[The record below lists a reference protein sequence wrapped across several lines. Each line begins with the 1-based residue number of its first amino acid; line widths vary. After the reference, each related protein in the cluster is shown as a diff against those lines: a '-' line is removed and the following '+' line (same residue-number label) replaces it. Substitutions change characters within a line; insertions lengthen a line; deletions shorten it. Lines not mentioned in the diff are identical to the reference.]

1 MPKYKVF
8 ISSVQSEFA
17 NERRRV
23 FDFIRNDELM
33 GQYFE
38 PFIFEQIAA
47 QDTNPRQLYLEEASK
62 CQVYLLL
69 VGQRYGNALPGEL
82 SPTEKEYQAA
92 GEGNAYRV
100 AFIKDLDNQQREEQ
114 EERFFR
120 KVQNELSYRVFSN
133 PSVLISLVK
142 QSLYAYLKYKGII
155 QTLSF
160 DEQTRDDASMADID
174 AKKIRDFLHQ
184 ARQKRGFPLA
194 EDSEPETVLQHL
206 RLLRQ
211 GKPSN
216 GALLMFANDPQYFF
230 PTAVV
235 KCAWF
240 LGTETVKPIEDYKTF
255 EGNVAEQISQAT
267 SWVMSKLSVRYGQ
280 RNMEVQTEV
289 EFEIPRSVIFETIVN
304 AVVHRDY
311 NSAGSVQV
319 SVFRNRIVV
328 RNPGTL
334 PVELTKADLM
344 KEHGSYPHNPYL
356 AEVMYQ
362 MGYIEKYG
370 TGITENIR
378 KMQEAHL
385 LAPDID
391 LSAEFITTIW
401 RDNDATSPSNDAT
414 SSSNVA
420 TNIGT
425 NIGTSHNNI
434 ATSDNNIATSDNNI
448 ATPSTNDATP
458 LSNDATPHPNDATPR
473 PNDATPHPN
482 DATPHLVATDHLAEN
497 KRIIDDL
504 VKPKVKLRMTN
515 MQIRELIIEACIVE
529 HSVEELAQLLH
540 KSVTHI
546 RNRFITEMVADGILL
561 PTKKSHTPGQTYMTN
576 PKHSKA

>member
-1 MPKYKVF
+1 MLKYKVF

-17 NERRRV
+17 QERQRI
-23 FDFIRNDELM
+23 FDFIRTDELI
-33 GQYFE
+33 GQHFE

-47 QDTNPRQLYLEEASK
+47 QDTNPRQLYIDEASS

-69 VGQRYGNALPGEL
+69 IGKRYGNILPEGI

-92 GEGNAYRV
+92 GESNAWRV
-100 AFIKDLDNQQREEQ
+100 AFISDLDGQKREEE

-120 KVQNELSYRVFSN
+120 TVQNELSYRVFSN
-133 PSVLISLVK
+133 PSVLVSLVK
-142 QSLYAYLKYKGII
+142 QSLYAYLKYKGVI

-174 AKKIRDFLHQ
+174 AKKIKDFLHQ
-184 ARQKRGFPLA
+184 ARQKRGFPLS
-194 EDSEPETVLQHL
+194 EDSDPMTVLKHL

-211 GKPSN
+211 DKPSN

-230 PTAVV
+230 PSAVV

-255 EGNVAEQISQAT
+255 EGSVAEQISQAT
-267 SWVMSKLSVRYGQ
+267 SWVMSKLSVRFGQ
-280 RNMEVQTEV
+280 RNVEAQNEV

-304 AVVHRDY
+304 AVAHRDY
-311 NSAGSVQV
+311 NSTGSVQV

-378 KMQEAHL
+378 RMQEARL
-385 LAPDID
+385 LAPEID
-391 LSAEFITTIW
+391 LSAEFVTTIW
-401 RDNDATSPSNDAT
+401 RDNIGT
-414 SSSNVA
+414 NVA
-420 TNIGT
+420 TNVGTNVGTNDTTNIDANKLIDNTTNGVNIGT
-425 NIGTSHNNI
+425 NIGTSG
-434 ATSDNNIATSDNNI
+434 DN
-448 ATPSTNDATP
+448 
-458 LSNDATPHPNDATPR
+458 
-473 PNDATPHPN
+473 
-482 DATPHLVATDHLAEN
+482 VATDHLVEN
-497 KRIIDDL
+497 KRIVDRL
-504 VKPKVKLRMTN
+504 VKKKVKPRMTKE
-515 MQIRELIIEACIVE
+515 QLRECIIEVCIVD
-529 HSVEELAQLLH
+529 HSIDELATLLR
-540 KSVTHI
+540 KSPDYLQNSI
-546 RNRFITEMVADGILL
+546 IPDLVADGILL
-561 PTKKSHTPGQTYMTN
+561 RTKPSHSPGQTYMTN
-576 PKHSKA
+576 PKLDK

>member
-1 MPKYKVF
+1 MLKYKVF
-8 ISSVQSEFA
+8 ISSVQLEFA
-17 NERRRV
+17 QERQRIY
-23 FDFIRNDELM
+23 DFIRTDELM

-47 QDTNPRQLYLEEASK
+47 QDKNPRQLYLDEASS

-69 VGQRYGNALPGEL
+69 VGKRYGNILPEGI

-92 GEGNAYRV
+92 GEGNAWRV
-100 AFIKDLDNQQREEQ
+100 AFISDLDGQQREEE

-120 KVQNELSYRVFSN
+120 NVQNELSYRVFSN

-174 AKKIRDFLHQ
+174 AKKIKDFLHQ

-194 EDSEPETVLQHL
+194 EDSDLMTVLKHL

-211 GKPSN
+211 DKPCN

-230 PTAVV
+230 PSAVV

-255 EGNVAEQISQAT
+255 EGSVAEQISQAT
-267 SWVMSKLSVRYGQ
+267 SWVMSKLSVRFGQ
-280 RNMEVQTEV
+280 RNEEVQNEV
-289 EFEIPRSVIFETIVN
+289 EFEMPRSVIFETIVN
-304 AVVHRDY
+304 AVAHRDY
-311 NSAGSVQV
+311 NSTGSVQV

-378 KMQEAHL
+378 RMQEAHL
-385 LAPDID
+385 LAPEID

-401 RDNDATSPSNDAT
+401 RDNDATNVATDNPNVATNLGTNIGTNDGSNVLIDSANGVNNNGTGKTNVAT
-414 SSSNVA
+414 KSSNVA
-420 TNIGT
+420 T
-425 NIGTSHNNI
+425 
-434 ATSDNNIATSDNNI
+434 D
-448 ATPSTNDATP
+448 
-458 LSNDATPHPNDATPR
+458 L
-473 PNDATPHPN
+473 
-482 DATPHLVATDHLAEN
+482 LAEN
-497 KRIIDDL
+497 KRIVDEI
-504 VKPKVKLRMTN
+504 VKRKVHSKMSPQ
-515 MQIRELIIEACIVE
+515 QIKECIIEACIVE
-529 HSVEELAQLLH
+529 HSVDELAKLLNKVPGH
-540 KSVTHI
+540 L
-546 RNRFITEMVADGILL
+546 RNRFIPELVADGILL
-561 PTKKSHTPGQTYMTN
+561 PTKPRHSPGQTYMTN
-576 PKHSKA
+576 PKLGK

>member
-17 NERRRV
+17 NERQRV
-23 FDFIRNDELM
+23 YDFICQDDLM
-33 GQYFE
+33 SQYFE

-47 QDTNPRQLYLEEASK
+47 QDTNPCQLYLDEASS

-69 VGQRYGNALPGEL
+69 VGQWYGNALPGEL
-82 SPTEKEYQAA
+82 SPTEKEYLAA

-100 AFIKDLDNQQREEQ
+100 AFIKDLDNMQREER

-142 QSLYAYLKYKGII
+142 QSLYAFLKYKGII
-155 QTLSF
+155 QTLTF
-160 DEQTRDDASMADID
+160 DEQTRDDVSMADID
-174 AKKIRDFLHQ
+174 AKKIKDFLHQ
-184 ARQKRGFPLA
+184 ARKKRAFPLD
-194 EDSEPETVLQHL
+194 EDSEPEKVLRHL

-211 GKPSN
+211 GKPCN
-216 GALLMFANDPQYFF
+216 GALLMFANDPQYYF

-255 EGNVAEQISQAT
+255 EGSVAEQISQAT

-280 RNMEVQTEV
+280 RNKDAQNEVD
-289 EFEIPRSVIFETIVN
+289 FEIPRSVIFETIVN
-304 AVVHRDY
+304 AVAHRDY
-311 NSAGSVQV
+311 NSKGSVQV

-344 KEHGSYPHNPYL
+344 TEHGSYPHNPYL

-385 LAPDID
+385 LAPEID
-391 LSAEFITTIW
+391 LSAEFVTTIW
-401 RDNDATSPSNDAT
+401 RDNDATYDATYDATKIADNSLINRKDNAFNDAT
-414 SSSNVA
+414 KLGAN
-420 TNIGT
+420 N
-425 NIGTSHNNI
+425 GTSSPSI
-434 ATSDNNIATSDNNI
+434 ATDY
-448 ATPSTNDATP
+448 
-458 LSNDATPHPNDATPR
+458 
-473 PNDATPHPN
+473 
-482 DATPHLVATDHLAEN
+482 LAKN
-497 KRIIDDL
+497 KRL
-504 VKPKVKLRMTN
+504 VDRIVKKKVKARMTEQ
-515 MQIRELIIEACIVE
+515 QIQECIIEACIVE
-529 HSVEELAQLLH
+529 HSVEELAQLLQ

-546 RNRFITEMVADGILL
+546 RNRFITDMVADGILL
-561 PTKKSHTPGQTYMTN
+561 RTKPSHAPGQTYITN
-576 PKHSKA
+576 PKNKKA

>member
-1 MPKYKVF
+1 MLKYKVF

-17 NERRRV
+17 QERQRIY
-23 FDFIRNDELM
+23 DFIRTDELM

-47 QDTNPRQLYLEEASK
+47 QDKNPRQLYLDEASS

-69 VGQRYGNALPGEL
+69 IGKRYGNILPEGV

-92 GEGNAYRV
+92 GEGNAWRV
-100 AFIKDLDNQQREEQ
+100 AFISDLDGQQREKE

-174 AKKIRDFLHQ
+174 AKKIKDFLHQ

-194 EDSEPETVLQHL
+194 EDSDPTTVLKHL

-211 GKPSN
+211 DKPCN

-230 PTAVV
+230 PSAVV

-255 EGNVAEQISQAT
+255 EGSVAEQISQAT
-267 SWVMSKLSVRYGQ
+267 SWVMSKLSVRFGQ
-280 RNMEVQTEV
+280 RNEEVQNEV
-289 EFEIPRSVIFETIVN
+289 EFEMPRSVIFETIVN
-304 AVVHRDY
+304 AVAHRDY
-311 NSAGSVQV
+311 NSTGSVQV

-378 KMQEAHL
+378 RMQEAHL
-385 LAPDID
+385 LAPEID

-401 RDNDATSPSNDAT
+401 RDNDATNDAT
-414 SSSNVA
+414 DNPNVATNLGTIIGTNDGSNVLIDSANGVNNIGTGKTNVATKSSNVA
-420 TNIGT
+420 T
-425 NIGTSHNNI
+425 
-434 ATSDNNIATSDNNI
+434 D
-448 ATPSTNDATP
+448 
-458 LSNDATPHPNDATPR
+458 L
-473 PNDATPHPN
+473 
-482 DATPHLVATDHLAEN
+482 LAEN
-497 KRIIDDL
+497 KRIVDEI
-504 VKPKVKLRMTN
+504 VKRKVHSKMSPQ
-515 MQIRELIIEACIVE
+515 QIKECIIEACIVE
-529 HSVEELAQLLH
+529 HSVDELAKLLN
-540 KSVTHI
+540 KVPGYL
-546 RNRFITEMVADGILL
+546 RNRFIPELVADGILL
-561 PTKKSHTPGQTYMTN
+561 PTKPRHSPGQTYMTN
-576 PKHSKA
+576 PKLGK

>member
-1 MPKYKVF
+1 MLKYKVF

-17 NERRRV
+17 QERQRI
-23 FDFIRNDELM
+23 FDFIRTDELI
-33 GQYFE
+33 GQHFE

-47 QDTNPRQLYLEEASK
+47 QDTNPRQLYIDEASS

-69 VGQRYGNALPGEL
+69 IGKRYGNILPEGI

-92 GEGNAYRV
+92 GESNAWRV
-100 AFIKDLDNQQREEQ
+100 AFISDMDGQKREEE

-120 KVQNELSYRVFSN
+120 TVQNELSYRVFSN
-133 PSVLISLVK
+133 PSVLVSLVK
-142 QSLYAYLKYKGII
+142 QSLYAYLKYKGVI

-174 AKKIRDFLHQ
+174 AKKIKDFLHQ
-184 ARQKRGFPLA
+184 ARQKRGFPLS
-194 EDSEPETVLQHL
+194 EDSDPMTVLKHL

-211 GKPSN
+211 NKPSN

-230 PTAVV
+230 PSAVV

-255 EGNVAEQISQAT
+255 EGSVAEQISQAT
-267 SWVMSKLSVRYGQ
+267 SWVMSKLSVRFGQ
-280 RNMEVQTEV
+280 RNEDAQNEV

-304 AVVHRDY
+304 AVAHRDY
-311 NSAGSVQV
+311 NSTGSVQV

-378 KMQEAHL
+378 RMQEARL
-385 LAPDID
+385 LAPEID
-391 LSAEFITTIW
+391 LSAEFVTTIW
-401 RDNDATSPSNDAT
+401 RDNIGT
-414 SSSNVA
+414 NVA
-420 TNIGT
+420 TNVGTNDTTNIDANKLIDNTTNGVNIGT
-425 NIGTSHNNI
+425 NIGTSG
-434 ATSDNNIATSDNNI
+434 DN
-448 ATPSTNDATP
+448 
-458 LSNDATPHPNDATPR
+458 
-473 PNDATPHPN
+473 
-482 DATPHLVATDHLAEN
+482 VATDHLVEN
-497 KRIIDDL
+497 KRIVDRL
-504 VKPKVKLRMTN
+504 VKKKVKPRMTKE
-515 MQIRELIIEACIVE
+515 QLRECIIEVCIVD
-529 HSVEELAQLLH
+529 HSIDELATLLR
-540 KSVTHI
+540 KSPDYLQNSI
-546 RNRFITEMVADGILL
+546 IPDLVADGILL
-561 PTKKSHTPGQTYMTN
+561 RTKPSHSPGQTYMTN
-576 PKHSKA
+576 PKLDK

>member
-8 ISSVQSEFA
+8 ISSVQSEFSQ
-17 NERRRV
+17 ERQLI

-47 QDTNPRQLYLEEASK
+47 QDKNPRQLYLDEASS
-62 CQVYLLL
+62 CQVYLLFI
-69 VGQRYGNALPGEL
+69 GKRYGNILPDGI

-92 GEGNAYRV
+92 GDGNAWRV
-100 AFIKDLDNQQREEQ
+100 AFISDLDGQQREEA

-120 KVQNELSYRVFSN
+120 KVQSELSYRVFSN

-142 QSLYAYLKYKGII
+142 QSLYEYLKYKGII

-160 DEQTRDDASMADID
+160 DEQTRDDASMDDID
-174 AKKIRDFLHQ
+174 SKKIKDFLHQ

-194 EDSEPETVLQHL
+194 EDTDPITVLKHL

-211 GKPSN
+211 DKPSN

-230 PTAVV
+230 PSAVV

-255 EGNVAEQISQAT
+255 EGSVAEQISQAT
-267 SWVMSKLSVRYGQ
+267 SWVMSKLSVSFGQ
-280 RNMEVQTEV
+280 RNEEAQNEV

-304 AVVHRDY
+304 AVAHRDY
-311 NSAGSVQV
+311 NSTGSVQV

-378 KMQEAHL
+378 RMQEAHL
-385 LAPDID
+385 LAPEID
-391 LSAEFITTIW
+391 LSAEFINTIW
-401 RDNDATSPSNDAT
+401 RDNDANNVATDNPNVATNLGTNDGSNVLIDSANGANNIGTSKTNVAT
-414 SSSNVA
+414 KSSNVA
-420 TNIGT
+420 TD
-425 NIGTSHNNI
+425 S
-434 ATSDNNIATSDNNI
+434 
-448 ATPSTNDATP
+448 
-458 LSNDATPHPNDATPR
+458 PN
-473 PNDATPHPN
+473 
-482 DATPHLVATDHLAEN
+482 VATDFLAEN
-497 KRIIDDL
+497 KRIVDEI
-504 VKPKVKLRMTN
+504 VKKKVHSKMSPQ
-515 MQIRELIIEACIVE
+515 QIKECIIEACIVE
-529 HSVEELAQLLH
+529 HSVDELAKLLNKVPGH
-540 KSVTHI
+540 L
-546 RNRFITEMVADGILL
+546 RNRFIPELVADGILL
-561 PTKKSHTPGQTYMTN
+561 PTKPRHSPGQTYMTN
-576 PKHSKA
+576 PKLDKKKS

>member
-1 MPKYKVF
+1 MSKYKVF
-8 ISSVQSEFA
+8 ISSVQSEFSQ
-17 NERRRV
+17 ERQLV

-47 QDTNPRQLYLEEASK
+47 QDVNPYQLYVDEASS

-69 VGQRYGNALPGEL
+69 IGKKYGNILPEGI
-82 SPTEKEYQAA
+82 SPTEKEYQVA
-92 GEGNAYRV
+92 GEGNAWRV
-100 AFIKDLDNQQREEQ
+100 AFISDLDGGQREEA

-133 PSVLISLVK
+133 PSVLVSLVK
-142 QSLYAYLKYKGII
+142 QSLYAYLKYKGVI

-160 DEQTRDDASMADID
+160 DEQIRDDASMADID
-174 AKKIRDFLHQ
+174 AKKIKDFLHQ

-194 EDSEPETVLQHL
+194 EDSDPMTVLKHL

-211 GKPSN
+211 DKPSN

-230 PTAVV
+230 PSAVV

-240 LGTETVKPIEDYKTF
+240 LGTETVRPIEDYKTF
-255 EGNVAEQISQAT
+255 EGGVAEQISQAT
-267 SWVMSKLSVRYGQ
+267 SWVMSKLSVRFGQ
-280 RNMEVQTEV
+280 RNVEAQNEV
-289 EFEIPRSVIFETIVN
+289 EYEIPRSVIFETIVN
-304 AVVHRDY
+304 AVAHRDY
-311 NSAGSVQV
+311 NSTGSVQI

-334 PVELTKADLM
+334 PIELTKADLM

-356 AEVMYQ
+356 AEVLYQ
-362 MGYIEKYG
+362 TGYIEKYG

-401 RDNDATSPSNDAT
+401 RDDVAANDATSLSNDAT
-414 SSSNVA
+414 DNSNVATNLGTNDVSNTLIDSVNSANNIGTSKTNVATKSSNVA
-420 TNIGT
+420 TN
-425 NIGTSHNNI
+425 
-434 ATSDNNIATSDNNI
+434 
-448 ATPSTNDATP
+448 
-458 LSNDATPHPNDATPR
+458 L
-473 PNDATPHPN
+473 
-482 DATPHLVATDHLAEN
+482 LAEN
-497 KRIIDDL
+497 KRVVDEI
-504 VKPKVKLRMTN
+504 VKKKVHSKMSPQ
-515 MQIRELIIEACIVE
+515 QIKECIIEACVVE
-529 HSVEELAQLLH
+529 HSIDELAKLLNKVPGH
-540 KSVTHI
+540 L
-546 RNRFITEMVADGILL
+546 RNRFIPELVADGILL
-561 PTKKSHTPGQTYMTN
+561 RTKPSHTPGQTYMTN
-576 PKHSKA
+576 PKLDK

>member
-1 MPKYKVF
+1 MLKYKVF

-17 NERRRV
+17 QERQRI
-23 FDFIRNDELM
+23 FDFIRTDELI
-33 GQYFE
+33 GQHFE

-47 QDTNPRQLYLEEASK
+47 QDTNPRQLYIDEASS

-69 VGQRYGNALPGEL
+69 IGKRYGNILPEGI

-92 GEGNAYRV
+92 GESNAWRV
-100 AFIKDLDNQQREEQ
+100 AFISDMDGQKREEE

-120 KVQNELSYRVFSN
+120 TVQNELSYRVFSN
-133 PSVLISLVK
+133 PSVLVSLVK
-142 QSLYAYLKYKGII
+142 QSLYAYLKYKGVI

-174 AKKIRDFLHQ
+174 AKKIKDFLHQ
-184 ARQKRGFPLA
+184 ARQKRGFPLS
-194 EDSEPETVLQHL
+194 EDSDPMTVLKHL

-211 GKPSN
+211 DKPSN

-230 PTAVV
+230 PSAVV

-255 EGNVAEQISQAT
+255 EGSVAEQISQAT
-267 SWVMSKLSVRYGQ
+267 SWVMSKLSVRFGQ
-280 RNMEVQTEV
+280 RNEDAQNEV

-304 AVVHRDY
+304 AVAHRDY
-311 NSAGSVQV
+311 NSTGSVQV

-378 KMQEAHL
+378 RMQEARL
-385 LAPDID
+385 LAPEID
-391 LSAEFITTIW
+391 LSAEFVTTIW
-401 RDNDATSPSNDAT
+401 RDNIGTNLGTNVGTNVTTNIDANKLINNTTNGVNIGTS
-414 SSSNVA
+414 
-420 TNIGT
+420 IGT
-425 NIGTSHNNI
+425 NIGTSD
-434 ATSDNNIATSDNNI
+434 DN
-448 ATPSTNDATP
+448 
-458 LSNDATPHPNDATPR
+458 
-473 PNDATPHPN
+473 
-482 DATPHLVATDHLAEN
+482 VATDHLVEN
-497 KRIIDDL
+497 KRIVDRL
-504 VKPKVKLRMTN
+504 VKKKVKPRMTKE
-515 MQIRELIIEACIVE
+515 QLRECIIEVCIVD
-529 HSVEELAQLLH
+529 HSIDELATLLR
-540 KSVTHI
+540 KSPDYLQNSI
-546 RNRFITEMVADGILL
+546 IPDLVADGILL
-561 PTKKSHTPGQTYMTN
+561 RTKPSHTPGQTYMTN
-576 PKHSKA
+576 PKLDK

>member
-8 ISSVQSEFA
+8 ISSVQSEFSQ
-17 NERRRV
+17 ERQLIY
-23 FDFIRNDELM
+23 DFIRSDELM

-47 QDTNPRQLYLEEASK
+47 QDTNPRQLYLDEASS

-69 VGQRYGNALPGEL
+69 LGKRYGNILPDGI

-92 GEGNAYRV
+92 GEGNAWRV
-100 AFIKDLDNQQREEQ
+100 AFISDLNGQLREEA

-133 PSVLISLVK
+133 LSVLISLVK

-160 DEQTRDDASMADID
+160 DEQTRDDTSMDDID
-174 AKKIRDFLHQ
+174 AKKIKDFLHQ

-194 EDSEPETVLQHL
+194 EDTDPMTVLRHL
-206 RLLRQ
+206 RLLRHN
-211 GKPSN
+211 KPSN

-230 PTAVV
+230 PSAVV

-255 EGNVAEQISQAT
+255 DGSVAEQISQAT
-267 SWVMSKLSVRYGQ
+267 SWVMSKLSVRFGQ
-280 RNMEVQTEV
+280 RNIEVQNEV

-304 AVVHRDY
+304 AVAHRDY
-311 NSAGSVQV
+311 NSTGSVQV

-328 RNPGTL
+328 RNPGAL

-378 KMQEAHL
+378 RMQEAHL
-385 LAPDID
+385 LAPEID

-401 RDNDATSPSNDAT
+401 RDNDATNVAT
-414 SSSNVA
+414 DNPNVA
-420 TNIGT
+420 TNLGT
-425 NIGTSHNNI
+425 NIATNDGSNALIDSANGANNIGTSN
-434 ATSDNNIATSDNNI
+434 
-448 ATPSTNDATP
+448 
-458 LSNDATPHPNDATPR
+458 PN
-473 PNDATPHPN
+473 
-482 DATPHLVATDHLAEN
+482 VATDSPNVATDFLAEN
-497 KRIIDDL
+497 KRVVDEI
-504 VKPKVKLRMTN
+504 VKKKVHSKMSPQ
-515 MQIRELIIEACIVE
+515 QIKECIIEACIVE
-529 HSVEELAQLLH
+529 HSVDELAKLLNKVPGH
-540 KSVTHI
+540 L
-546 RNRFITEMVADGILL
+546 RNRFIPELVADGMLL
-561 PTKKSHTPGQTYMTN
+561 PTKPRHSPGQTYMTN
-576 PKHSKA
+576 PKLDK

>member
-8 ISSVQSEFA
+8 ISSVQSEFSQ
-17 NERRRV
+17 ERQLI

-47 QDTNPRQLYLEEASK
+47 QDKNPHQLYLDEASS
-62 CQVYLLL
+62 CQVYLLFI
-69 VGQRYGNALPGEL
+69 GKRYGNILPEGI

-92 GEGNAYRV
+92 GNGNAWRV
-100 AFIKDLDNQQREEQ
+100 AFISDLDGQQREEK

-120 KVQNELSYRVFSN
+120 KVQSELSYRVFSN

-142 QSLYAYLKYKGII
+142 QSLYEYLKYKGII

-160 DEQTRDDASMADID
+160 DEQTRDDASMDDID
-174 AKKIRDFLHQ
+174 PNKIKDFLHQ

-194 EDSEPETVLQHL
+194 EDTDPITVLKHL

-211 GKPSN
+211 DKPSN

-230 PTAVV
+230 PSAVV

-255 EGNVAEQISQAT
+255 EGSVAEQISQAT
-267 SWVMSKLSVRYGQ
+267 SWVMSKLSVSFGQ
-280 RNMEVQTEV
+280 RNEEAQNEV

-304 AVVHRDY
+304 AVAHRDY
-311 NSAGSVQV
+311 NSTGSVQV

-378 KMQEAHL
+378 RMQEAHL
-385 LAPDID
+385 LAPEID

-401 RDNDATSPSNDAT
+401 RDTIGTNIGTNDATNDAT
-414 SSSNVA
+414 NSDANGLINNTIST

-425 NIGTSHNNI
+425 NIGTS
-434 ATSDNNIATSDNNI
+434 DNNI
-448 ATPSTNDATP
+448 
-458 LSNDATPHPNDATPR
+458 
-473 PNDATPHPN
+473 
-482 DATPHLVATDHLAEN
+482 ATDHLAEN
-497 KRIIDDL
+497 KRIVDRI
-504 VKPKVKLRMTN
+504 VKKKIRPKMTKEQLR
-515 MQIRELIIEACIVE
+515 ECIIEACVVD
-529 HSVEELAQLLH
+529 HSIDELATLLK
-540 KSVTHI
+540 KSPDYLQNSVI
-546 RNRFITEMVADGILL
+546 PDLVADGTLL
-561 PTKKSHTPGQTYMTN
+561 RTKPSHTPGQTYMTN
-576 PKHSKA
+576 PKFDKKKS

>member
-17 NERRRV
+17 QERQRI
-23 FDFIRNDELM
+23 FDFIRTDELI
-33 GQYFE
+33 GQHFE

-47 QDTNPRQLYLEEASK
+47 QDTNPRQLYIDEASS

-69 VGQRYGNALPGEL
+69 IGKRYGNILPEGI

-92 GEGNAYRV
+92 GESNAWRV
-100 AFIKDLDNQQREEQ
+100 AFISDMDGQKREEE

-120 KVQNELSYRVFSN
+120 TVQNELSYRVFSN
-133 PSVLISLVK
+133 PSVLVSLVK
-142 QSLYAYLKYKGII
+142 QSLYAYLKYKGVI

-174 AKKIRDFLHQ
+174 AKKIKDFLHQ
-184 ARQKRGFPLA
+184 ARQKRGFPLS
-194 EDSEPETVLQHL
+194 EDSDPMTVLKHL

-211 GKPSN
+211 DKPSN

-230 PTAVV
+230 PSAVV

-255 EGNVAEQISQAT
+255 EGSVAEQISQAT
-267 SWVMSKLSVRYGQ
+267 SWVMSKLSVRFGQ
-280 RNMEVQTEV
+280 RNVEAQNEV

-304 AVVHRDY
+304 AVAHRDY
-311 NSAGSVQV
+311 NSTGSVQV

-378 KMQEAHL
+378 RMQEARL
-385 LAPDID
+385 LAPEID
-391 LSAEFITTIW
+391 LSAEFVTTIW
-401 RDNDATSPSNDAT
+401 RDNIGT
-414 SSSNVA
+414 NVA
-420 TNIGT
+420 TNVGTNDTTNIDANKLIDNTTNGINIGT
-425 NIGTSHNNI
+425 NIGTSG
-434 ATSDNNIATSDNNI
+434 DN
-448 ATPSTNDATP
+448 
-458 LSNDATPHPNDATPR
+458 
-473 PNDATPHPN
+473 
-482 DATPHLVATDHLAEN
+482 VATDHLVEN
-497 KRIIDDL
+497 KRIVDRL
-504 VKPKVKLRMTN
+504 VKKKVKLRMTKE
-515 MQIRELIIEACIVE
+515 QLRECIIEVCIVD
-529 HSVEELAQLLH
+529 HSIDELATLLR
-540 KSVTHI
+540 KSPDYLQNSI
-546 RNRFITEMVADGILL
+546 IPDLVADGILL
-561 PTKKSHTPGQTYMTN
+561 RTKPSHSPGQTYMTN
-576 PKHSKA
+576 PKLDI

>member
-1 MPKYKVF
+1 MNMPKYKVF
-8 ISSVQSEFA
+8 ISSVQSEFSK
-17 NERRRV
+17 ERQLV

-47 QDTNPRQLYLEEASK
+47 QDANPRQLYLDEASSS
-62 CQVYLLL
+62 QVYLLL
-69 VGQRYGNALPGEL
+69 MGKRYGNILSDGI

-92 GEGNAYRV
+92 GEGNAWRV
-100 AFIKDLDNQQREEQ
+100 AFISDLDGQQREEA

-133 PSVLISLVK
+133 PSVLVSLVK

-155 QTLSF
+155 RTLSF
-160 DEQTRDDASMADID
+160 DEQIRDDVSMADID
-174 AKKIRDFLHQ
+174 TTKIKDFLHQ

-194 EDSEPETVLQHL
+194 EDSDPVTVLRHL

-211 GKPSN
+211 DKPSN

-230 PTAVV
+230 PSAVI

-240 LGTETVKPIEDYKTF
+240 LGTEKVKPIEDYKIF
-255 EGNVAEQISQAT
+255 EGGVADQISQAT

-280 RNMEVQTEV
+280 RNVEAQNEV
-289 EFEIPRSVIFETIVN
+289 EFEMPRSVIFETIVN
-304 AVVHRDY
+304 AVAHRDY
-311 NSAGSVQV
+311 NSTGSVQV

-356 AEVMYQ
+356 AEAMYQ
-362 MGYIEKYG
+362 MGFIEKYG

-378 KMQEAHL
+378 RMQEACL
-385 LAPDID
+385 LAPEID

-401 RDNDATSPSNDAT
+401 RDNEVTNIGTNVATNIGTNDAT
-414 SSSNVA
+414 INDANDLINSSNRT

-425 NIGTSHNNI
+425 NIGTSGNN
-434 ATSDNNIATSDNNI
+434 
-448 ATPSTNDATP
+448 
-458 LSNDATPHPNDATPR
+458 
-473 PNDATPHPN
+473 
-482 DATPHLVATDHLAEN
+482 VATDLLAEN
-497 KRIIDDL
+497 KRIVDRT
-504 VKPKVKLRMTN
+504 VKKKIKPRMTKEEL
-515 MQIRELIIEACIVE
+515 RECIVE
-529 HSVEELAQLLH
+529 VCIVDHSIEELATLL
-540 KSVTHI
+540 KRSPDYLQ
-546 RNRFITEMVADGILL
+546 NFIIPDLVADGILL
-561 PTKKSHTPGQTYMTN
+561 RTKPSHTPGQTYMTN
-576 PKHSKA
+576 PKLDK

>member
-8 ISSVQSEFA
+8 ISSVQSEFSQ
-17 NERRRV
+17 ERQLI
-23 FDFIRNDELM
+23 FDFICKDELM

-47 QDTNPRQLYLEEASK
+47 QDKNPRQLYLDEASS
-62 CQVYLLL
+62 CQIYLLL
-69 VGQRYGNALPGEL
+69 VGKRYGNILPDGI

-92 GEGNAYRV
+92 EEGNAWRV
-100 AFIKDLDNQQREEQ
+100 AFVSDLDGQQREEE

-120 KVQNELSYRVFSN
+120 KVQSELSYRVFSN

-155 QTLSF
+155 QTLTF

-174 AKKIRDFLHQ
+174 AKKIKDFLHQ

-194 EDSEPETVLQHL
+194 EDSDPLKVLKHL

-230 PTAVV
+230 PSAVV

-255 EGNVAEQISQAT
+255 EGSVAEQISQAT
-267 SWVMSKLSVRYGQ
+267 SWVMSKLSVRFGP
-280 RNMEVQTEV
+280 RNEEAQNEVK
-289 EFEIPRSVIFETIVN
+289 FEIPRSVIFETIVN
-304 AVVHRDY
+304 AVAHRDY
-311 NSAGSVQV
+311 NSTGSVQV

-378 KMQEAHL
+378 RMQEAHL
-385 LAPDID
+385 LAPEID

-401 RDNDATSPSNDAT
+401 RDNDATNVAT
-414 SSSNVA
+414 DNSNVA

-425 NIGTSHNNI
+425 NDATNNATNAGDNSLMDNAISADNIGTNI
-434 ATSDNNIATSDNNI
+434 GTSDNNIAT
-448 ATPSTNDATP
+448 
-458 LSNDATPHPNDATPR
+458 
-473 PNDATPHPN
+473 
-482 DATPHLVATDHLAEN
+482 DHLEEN
-497 KRIIDDL
+497 KRIVDRIVKKK
-504 VKPKVKLRMTN
+504 VKPRMTKA
-515 MQIRELIIEACIVE
+515 QLRECIIEMCIVD
-529 HSVEELAQLLH
+529 HSIDELATLLK
-540 KSVTHI
+540 KSPDYLLNFVI
-546 RNRFITEMVADGILL
+546 PELVADGILL
-561 PTKKSHTPGQTYMTN
+561 RTKPSHSPGQTYMTN
-576 PKHSKA
+576 PKLDK

>member
-8 ISSVQSEFA
+8 ISSVQSEFSK
-17 NERRRV
+17 ERQLV

-47 QDTNPRQLYLEEASK
+47 QDANPRQLYLDEASSS
-62 CQVYLLL
+62 QVYLLL
-69 VGQRYGNALPGEL
+69 MGKRYGNVLPDGI

-92 GEGNAYRV
+92 GEGNAWRV
-100 AFIKDLDNQQREEQ
+100 AFISDLDGQQREEA

-133 PSVLISLVK
+133 PSVLVSLVK
-142 QSLYAYLKYKGII
+142 QSLYAYLKYKGVI
-155 QTLSF
+155 QALSF
-160 DEQTRDDASMADID
+160 DEQTRDDVSMADID
-174 AKKIRDFLHQ
+174 ATKIKDFLHQ

-194 EDSEPETVLQHL
+194 EDSDPVTVLKHL
-206 RLLRQ
+206 RLLRHD
-211 GKPSN
+211 KPSN

-230 PTAVV
+230 PSAVV

-240 LGTETVKPIEDYKTF
+240 LGTETIKPIEDYKTF
-255 EGNVAEQISQAT
+255 EGGVADQISQAT
-267 SWVMSKLSVRYGQ
+267 SWVMSKLSVRFGQ
-280 RNMEVQTEV
+280 RNVEAQNEVK
-289 EFEIPRSVIFETIVN
+289 FEIPRSVIFETIVN
-304 AVVHRDY
+304 AVAHRDY
-311 NSAGSVQV
+311 NSTGSVQV

-378 KMQEAHL
+378 RMQEARL
-385 LAPDID
+385 LAPEID
-391 LSAEFITTIW
+391 LSAEFVTTIW
-401 RDNDATSPSNDAT
+401 RDNDATE
-414 SSSNVA
+414 SSNVA

-425 NIGTSHNNI
+425 DDATNDIDNTLVDKLNDI
-434 ATSDNNIATSDNNI
+434 ANVATG
-448 ATPSTNDATP
+448 STNVATGN
-458 LSNDATPHPNDATPR
+458 LN
-473 PNDATPHPN
+473 
-482 DATPHLVATDHLAEN
+482 VATDHLAEN
-497 KRIIDDL
+497 KRIVDEI
-504 VKPKVKLRMTN
+504 VKKKVHSKMSPA
-515 MQIRELIIEACIVE
+515 QIRECIIEACIVE
-529 HSVEELAQLLH
+529 HSIEELALLLNKAPAH
-540 KSVTHI
+540 L
-546 RNRFITEMVADGILL
+546 RNRFIPNLVADGILL
-561 PTKKSHTPGQTYMTN
+561 PTKPRHTKGQTYMTN
-576 PKHSKA
+576 PKLDK

>member
-1 MPKYKVF
+1 MSKYKVF
-8 ISSVQSEFA
+8 ISSVQSEFSH
-17 NERRRV
+17 ERQLV

-47 QDTNPRQLYLEEASK
+47 QDVNPYQLYVDEASS

-69 VGQRYGNALPGEL
+69 IGKKYGNILPEGI
-82 SPTEKEYQAA
+82 SPTEKEYQVAE
-92 GEGNAYRV
+92 EGNAWRA
-100 AFIKDLDNQQREEQ
+100 AFIRELDGQQREEA

-133 PSVLISLVK
+133 PSVLVSLVK

-160 DEQTRDDASMADID
+160 DEQIRDDASMADID
-174 AKKIRDFLHQ
+174 AKKIKDFLHQ

-194 EDSEPETVLQHL
+194 EDSDPMTVLKHL

-211 GKPSN
+211 DKPSN

-230 PTAVV
+230 PSAVV

-255 EGNVAEQISQAT
+255 EGSVAEQISQAT
-267 SWVMSKLSVRYGQ
+267 SWVMSKLSVRFGQ
-280 RNMEVQTEV
+280 RNVEVQNEV
-289 EFEIPRSVIFETIVN
+289 EFEMPRSVIFETIVN
-304 AVVHRDY
+304 AVAHRDY
-311 NSAGSVQV
+311 NSTGSVQI

-334 PVELTKADLM
+334 PIELTKADLM

-356 AEVMYQ
+356 AEVLYQ
-362 MGYIEKYG
+362 IGYIEKYG

-378 KMQEAHL
+378 KMQEARL
-385 LAPDID
+385 LAPEID

-401 RDNDATSPSNDAT
+401 RDDVAANDATSLSNDAT
-414 SSSNVA
+414 DNSNVATNLGTNDATNGASNILIDSSNGVTNVETCKPNVATKSSNVA
-420 TNIGT
+420 TD
-425 NIGTSHNNI
+425 S
-434 ATSDNNIATSDNNI
+434 
-448 ATPSTNDATP
+448 
-458 LSNDATPHPNDATPR
+458 SN
-473 PNDATPHPN
+473 
-482 DATPHLVATDHLAEN
+482 VATDFLAEN
-497 KRIIDDL
+497 KRVVDEI
-504 VKPKVKLRMTN
+504 VKKKVHSKMSPQ
-515 MQIRELIIEACIVE
+515 QIKECIIEACVVE
-529 HSVEELAQLLH
+529 HSIDELAKLLNKVPGH
-540 KSVTHI
+540 L
-546 RNRFITEMVADGILL
+546 RNRFIPELVADGILL
-561 PTKKSHTPGQTYMTN
+561 PTKPRHSPGQTYMTN
-576 PKHSKA
+576 PKLDK

>member
-1 MPKYKVF
+1 MLKYKVF

-17 NERRRV
+17 QERQRI
-23 FDFIRNDELM
+23 FDFIRTDELI
-33 GQYFE
+33 GQHFE

-47 QDTNPRQLYLEEASK
+47 QDTNPRQLYIDEASS

-69 VGQRYGNALPGEL
+69 IGKRYGNILPEGI

-92 GEGNAYRV
+92 GESNAWRV
-100 AFIKDLDNQQREEQ
+100 AFISDLDGQKCEEE

-133 PSVLISLVK
+133 PSVLVSLVK
-142 QSLYAYLKYKGII
+142 QSLYAYLKYKGVI

-174 AKKIRDFLHQ
+174 AKKIKDFLHQ
-184 ARQKRGFPLA
+184 ARQKRGFPLS
-194 EDSEPETVLQHL
+194 EDSDPMTVLKHL

-211 GKPSN
+211 DKPSN

-230 PTAVV
+230 PSAVV

-255 EGNVAEQISQAT
+255 EGSVAEQISQAT
-267 SWVMSKLSVRYGQ
+267 SWVMSKLSVRFGQ
-280 RNMEVQTEV
+280 RNVEAQNEV

-304 AVVHRDY
+304 AVAHRDY
-311 NSAGSVQV
+311 NSTGSVQV
-319 SVFRNRIVV
+319 SVFCNRIVV

-378 KMQEAHL
+378 RMQEARL
-385 LAPDID
+385 LAPEID
-391 LSAEFITTIW
+391 LSAEFVTTIW
-401 RDNDATSPSNDAT
+401 RDNIGT
-414 SSSNVA
+414 NVA

-425 NIGTSHNNI
+425 NNATNIYANKLINNTTNGVNVGTSIGTNIGTSD
-434 ATSDNNIATSDNNI
+434 DNVAPD
-448 ATPSTNDATP
+448 
-458 LSNDATPHPNDATPR
+458 
-473 PNDATPHPN
+473 
-482 DATPHLVATDHLAEN
+482 HLVEN
-497 KRIIDDL
+497 KRIVDRLVKKKVKPRMTKEQLRECIIEVCIVDHSIDELATLLRKSPDYLQNSIIPDL
-504 VKPKVKLRMTN
+504 VT
-515 MQIRELIIEACIVE
+515 
-529 HSVEELAQLLH
+529 
-540 KSVTHI
+540 
-546 RNRFITEMVADGILL
+546 DGILL
-561 PTKKSHTPGQTYMTN
+561 RTKPSHSPGQTYMTN
-576 PKHSKA
+576 PKLDCLILK

>member
-8 ISSVQSEFA
+8 ISSVQSEFSQ
-17 NERRRV
+17 ERQLI

-47 QDTNPRQLYLEEASK
+47 QDKNPHQLYLDEASS
-62 CQVYLLL
+62 CQVYLLFI
-69 VGQRYGNALPGEL
+69 GKRYGNILPEGI

-92 GEGNAYRV
+92 GNGNAWRV
-100 AFIKDLDNQQREEQ
+100 AFISDLDGQQREEK

-120 KVQNELSYRVFSN
+120 KVQSELSYRVFSN

-142 QSLYAYLKYKGII
+142 QSLYEYLKYKGII

-160 DEQTRDDASMADID
+160 DEQTRDDASMDDID
-174 AKKIRDFLHQ
+174 PNKIKDFLHQ

-194 EDSEPETVLQHL
+194 EDTDPITVLKHL

-211 GKPSN
+211 DKPSN

-230 PTAVV
+230 PSAVV

-255 EGNVAEQISQAT
+255 EGSVAEQISQAT
-267 SWVMSKLSVRYGQ
+267 SWVMSKLSVSFGQ
-280 RNMEVQTEV
+280 RNEEAQNEV

-304 AVVHRDY
+304 AVAHRDY
-311 NSAGSVQV
+311 NSTGSVQV

-378 KMQEAHL
+378 RMQEAHL
-385 LAPDID
+385 LAPEID

-401 RDNDATSPSNDAT
+401 RDTIGTNIGTNDATNDAT
-414 SSSNVA
+414 NSDANGLINNTIST

-425 NIGTSHNNI
+425 NIGTS
-434 ATSDNNIATSDNNI
+434 DNNI
-448 ATPSTNDATP
+448 
-458 LSNDATPHPNDATPR
+458 
-473 PNDATPHPN
+473 
-482 DATPHLVATDHLAEN
+482 ATDHLAEN
-497 KRIIDDL
+497 KRIVDRI
-504 VKPKVKLRMTN
+504 VKKKIRPKMTKEQLR
-515 MQIRELIIEACIVE
+515 ECIIEACVVD
-529 HSVEELAQLLH
+529 HSIDELATLLK
-540 KSVTHI
+540 KSPDYLQNSVI
-546 RNRFITEMVADGILL
+546 PDLVADGTLL
-561 PTKKSHTPGQTYMTN
+561 RTKPSHTPGQPYMTN
-576 PKHSKA
+576 PKFDKKKS

>member
-1 MPKYKVF
+1 MSKYKVF
-8 ISSVQSEFA
+8 ISSVQSEFSK
-17 NERRRV
+17 ERQLV

-47 QDTNPRQLYLEEASK
+47 QDANPRQLYLDEASSS
-62 CQVYLLL
+62 QVYLLL
-69 VGQRYGNALPGEL
+69 MGKRYGNVLPDGV

-92 GEGNAYRV
+92 GMGNAWRV
-100 AFIKDLDNQQREEQ
+100 AFISDLDGQQREEA

-133 PSVLISLVK
+133 PSVLVSLVK
-142 QSLYAYLKYKGII
+142 QSLYAYLKYKGVI

-174 AKKIRDFLHQ
+174 ATKIKDFLHQ

-194 EDSEPETVLQHL
+194 EDSDPVTVLRHL

-211 GKPSN
+211 DKPSN

-230 PTAVV
+230 PSAVV

-255 EGNVAEQISQAT
+255 EGGVADQISQAT
-267 SWVMSKLSVRYGQ
+267 SWVMSKLSVRFGQ
-280 RNMEVQTEV
+280 RNVEAQNEI

-304 AVVHRDY
+304 AVAHRDY

-319 SVFRNRIVV
+319 SIFRNRIVV

-378 KMQEAHL
+378 RMHEARL
-385 LAPDID
+385 LAPEID
-391 LSAEFITTIW
+391 LSAEFVTTIW
-401 RDNDATSPSNDAT
+401 RDKDATE
-414 SSSNVA
+414 SSNVA
-420 TNIGT
+420 ANLGTNLETNDATNSDANSLINNPNSTTNIGT
-425 NIGTSHNNI
+425 NVGTSE
-434 ATSDNNIATSDNNI
+434 
-448 ATPSTNDATP
+448 
-458 LSNDATPHPNDATPR
+458 SN
-473 PNDATPHPN
+473 
-482 DATPHLVATDHLAEN
+482 VATDHLAEN
-497 KRIIDDL
+497 KRIVDRIVKKK
-504 VKPKVKLRMTN
+504 VKPRMSKEQLR
-515 MQIRELIIEACIVE
+515 ECIVE
-529 HSVEELAQLLH
+529 VCIVDHTIDELASLLK
-540 KSVTHI
+540 KSPDYLLNSVI
-546 RNRFITEMVADGILL
+546 PELVADGILFR
-561 PTKKSHTPGQTYMTN
+561 TKPSHTPGQTYMTN
-576 PKHSKA
+576 PKLDK

>member
-1 MPKYKVF
+1 MPKYKIF
-8 ISSVQSEFA
+8 ISSVQSEFVQ
-17 NERRRV
+17 ERQRI
-23 FDFIRNDELM
+23 FDFIRTDELI
-33 GQYFE
+33 GQHFE

-47 QDTNPRQLYLEEASK
+47 QDTNPRQLYIDEASS

-69 VGQRYGNALPGEL
+69 IGKRYGNILPEGI

-92 GEGNAYRV
+92 GESNAWRV
-100 AFIKDLDNQQREEQ
+100 AFISDMDGQKREEE

-133 PSVLISLVK
+133 PSVLVSLVK
-142 QSLYAYLKYKGII
+142 QSLYAYLKYKGVI

-174 AKKIRDFLHQ
+174 AKKIKDFLHQ
-184 ARQKRGFPLA
+184 ARQKRGFPLS
-194 EDSEPETVLQHL
+194 EDSDPMTVLKHL

-211 GKPSN
+211 DKPSN

-230 PTAVV
+230 PSAVV

-255 EGNVAEQISQAT
+255 EGSVAEQISQAT
-267 SWVMSKLSVRYGQ
+267 SWVMSKLSVRFGQ
-280 RNMEVQTEV
+280 RNVEAQNEV

-304 AVVHRDY
+304 AVAHRDY
-311 NSAGSVQV
+311 NSTGSVQV
-319 SVFRNRIVV
+319 SVFCNRIVV

-378 KMQEAHL
+378 RMQEARL
-385 LAPDID
+385 LAPEID

-401 RDNDATSPSNDAT
+401 RDNIGT
-414 SSSNVA
+414 NVA

-425 NIGTSHNNI
+425 NNATNIYANKLINNTTNGVDVGTSIETNIGTSD
-434 ATSDNNIATSDNNI
+434 DN
-448 ATPSTNDATP
+448 
-458 LSNDATPHPNDATPR
+458 
-473 PNDATPHPN
+473 
-482 DATPHLVATDHLAEN
+482 VATDHLVEN
-497 KRIIDDL
+497 KRIVDRL
-504 VKPKVKLRMTN
+504 VKKKVKPRMTKE
-515 MQIRELIIEACIVE
+515 QLRECIIEVCIVD
-529 HSVEELAQLLH
+529 HSIDELATLLR
-540 KSVTHI
+540 KSPDYLQNSI
-546 RNRFITEMVADGILL
+546 IPDLVADGILL
-561 PTKKSHTPGQTYMTN
+561 RTKPSHSPGQTYMTN
-576 PKHSKA
+576 PKLDK

>member
-1 MPKYKVF
+1 MLKYKVF

-17 NERRRV
+17 QERQRI
-23 FDFIRNDELM
+23 FDFICTDELM

-47 QDTNPRQLYLEEASK
+47 QDKNPRQLYLDEASS

-69 VGQRYGNALPGEL
+69 IGKKYGNLLPEGI

-92 GEGNAYRV
+92 GEGNAWRV
-100 AFIKDLDNQQREEQ
+100 AFISDLDGQQREEE

-120 KVQNELSYRVFSN
+120 KVQNELSYRVFTN

-174 AKKIRDFLHQ
+174 AKKIKDFLHQ
-184 ARQKRGFPLA
+184 ARQKRGFPLP
-194 EDSEPETVLQHL
+194 EDSDPMTVLKHL

-211 GKPSN
+211 DKPSN

-230 PTAVV
+230 PSAVV

-267 SWVMSKLSVRYGQ
+267 SWVMSKLSVRFGQ
-280 RNMEVQTEV
+280 RNEEAQNEV

-304 AVVHRDY
+304 AVAHRDY
-311 NSAGSVQV
+311 NSTGSVQV

-401 RDNDATSPSNDAT
+401 RDDVAANDATSLPNDAT
-414 SSSNVA
+414 DCSNVA
-420 TNIGT
+420 TNLGTNLGTDDATYKTHNHLINSTSRKT
-425 NIGTSHNNI
+425 NIGTNNG
-434 ATSDNNIATSDNNI
+434 TSDNNIGTCK
-448 ATPSTNDATP
+448 
-458 LSNDATPHPNDATPR
+458 SN
-473 PNDATPHPN
+473 
-482 DATPHLVATDHLAEN
+482 VATDFLAEN
-497 KRIIDDL
+497 KRIVDKKVKKK
-504 VKPKVKLRMTN
+504 VKPRMTKEQ
-515 MQIRELIIEACIVE
+515 MRECIVE
-529 HSVEELAQLLH
+529 VCIVDHSIDELAMLLK
-540 KSVTHI
+540 KSPDYLLNFVI
-546 RNRFITEMVADGILL
+546 PELVADGTLL
-561 PTKKSHTPGQTYMTN
+561 RTKPRHSPGQTYMTN
-576 PKHSKA
+576 PKLDK